1 MQRANSGLR
10 KVAILV
16 SSLDTSARD
25 AVLEQMSPEQARQV
39 RQLVVDLGEI
49 DDGEQQ
55 RVIDE
60 FFRVGPMI
68 PPKCPPGIELDGRLA
83 WLVGRPGQA
92 APREAAEPPE
102 AAQQGPAPFR
112 FLQQA
117 EAEKLARLLAG
128 ERPQT
133 IAAVLSHLPAAR
145 AAGVLARLAGE
156 LQVEVIRRLVDL
168 EETDPAIL
176 REVEAALQSRLAEQV
191 QMQRRRVAGAEAVAG
206 ILAATDGRT
215 GMQILDNLAARD
227 RALAERLGPR
237 PVRFQDLPELDDPV
251 LEEVFERAG
260 PELMVLALFAE
271 QPQWVERLL
280 AGRPAAVAESIRRQL
295 ANPGPIRLRDMEQAR
310 RQVAGLARRAVYRQ
324 AKPEAVSSEL

>member
-1 MQRANSGLR
+1 MQRAGSGLR

-25 AVLEQMSPEQARQV
+25 AVLDQMSPEQARQV

-49 DDGEQQ
+49 DGGEQQ

-83 WLVGRPGQA
+83 WLVGRPGQ
-92 APREAAEPPE
+92 PEPPESGEPPE
-102 AAQQGPAPFR
+102 AAQAAAPFR

-117 EAEKLARLLAG
+117 EADKLARLLIG

-133 IAAVLSHLPAAR
+133 IAVVLSHLPAVR
-145 AAGVLARLAGE
+145 AAGVLARLPGE
-156 LQVEVIRRLVDL
+156 IQVEVIRRLVDL

-191 QMQRRRVAGAEAVAG
+191 QMQRRRLAGTEAVAG

-227 RALAERLGPR
+227 RDLAERLGPQ
-237 PVRFQDLPELDDPV
+237 PVHFEDLPDLDDAV
-251 LEEVFERAG
+251 LDEVFQTAG
-260 PELMVLALFAE
+260 PELMVLALFGE
-271 QPQWVERLL
+271 PPQWAERVL
-280 AGRPAAVAESIRRQL
+280 AGRPARLAESIRRQL

-310 RQVAGLARRAVYRQ
+310 RHVAGLARRAVYQQ
-324 AKPEAVSSEL
+324 AKGLRG